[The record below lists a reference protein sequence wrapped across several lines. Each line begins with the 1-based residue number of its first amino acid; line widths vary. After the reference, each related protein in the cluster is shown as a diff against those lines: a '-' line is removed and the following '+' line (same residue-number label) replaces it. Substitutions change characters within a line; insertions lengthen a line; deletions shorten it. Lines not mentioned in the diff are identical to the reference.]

1 MKKLGKMNEI
11 AWVLGIVLCALGVCL
26 VTKAGFGLS
35 MIAAPA
41 YILHVGLVKIFPW
54 YSQGTS
60 EYVFQG
66 ILLILLCIGIQRFR
80 LRYLL
85 SFVTAF
91 LFGLVLDGWFL
102 VFGGNGV
109 YDGLALRIP
118 AFVIGEL
125 VTGLA
130 IAFFF
135 RTKLPLQIYELVVT
149 EMAGRYG
156 WKNTTVKQVYDIVSL
171 VLSVL
176 LAFFVNRSM
185 AGIGIGTII
194 LTVVNAPLIA
204 LWGKLLDRLFTF
216 EKKGDCDGKG

>member
-1 MKKLGKMNEI
+1 MNEI

-109 YDGLALRIP
+109 YDGLALRIVV
-118 AFVIGEL
+118 FVIGEL

-149 EMAGRYG
+149 ELAERYR

-216 EKKGDCDGKG
+216 EEKGDCDGKG